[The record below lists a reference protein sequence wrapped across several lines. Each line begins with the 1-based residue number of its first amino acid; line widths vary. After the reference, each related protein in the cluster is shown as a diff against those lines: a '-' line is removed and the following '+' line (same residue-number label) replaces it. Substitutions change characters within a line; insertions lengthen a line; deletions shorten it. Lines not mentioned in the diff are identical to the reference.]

1 MVLQKT
7 DTELSDINLSNSY
20 YMLKFSIR
28 SEVTRKY
35 YERRIRRFFDFIE
48 FSPDKGIEE
57 RFNMFAAYA
66 RKDINWALNKI
77 IAFLQ
82 FQKERTEK
90 GDITAA
96 TLSNFVKPLKLY
108 CEISDVKI
116 PWKKI
121 VRGLPRGRE
130 AANDR
135 APTSEEIRKLVEYP
149 DRRIKPIVYT
159 MASSGIRLGAFDFLQ
174 WKHIIPIID
183 DDKKLFAAKIIVYA
197 GDIEEYYSFV
207 TEEAYKSLKDWM
219 DFRASYGEKITG
231 DSWVFRDLWQT
242 TNIKYGANFGL
253 ATHPKKL
260 KSGGIKRIIERAL
273 WEQGLRKPLEN
284 GDKRHEWKAAHGFR
298 KFFKTR
304 AEQVM
309 KPINVEIMMGHNI
322 GLSGSYYKPTEREV
336 LDDYL
341 KASEILTINA
351 DKSKLESRINE
362 LTQKSKNNDYMMQK
376 LWDKD
381 FDIQQMKN
389 EISLMKQEHKELF
402 DLLKAPKKL
411 FEILGSE

>member
-1 MVLQKT
+1 
-7 DTELSDINLSNSY
+7 
-20 YMLKFSIR
+20 MLKFSIR

-35 YERRIRRFFDFIE
+35 YERRIRRFFDFID

-57 RFNMFAAYA
+57 RFNMFAGYA
-66 RKDINWALNKI
+66 HKDINWALHKI
-77 IAFLQ
+77 IVFLQ

-90 GDITAA
+90 GEITAA

-135 APTSEEIRKLVEYP
+135 APTVEEIRKLVEYP

-159 MASSGIRLGAFDFLQ
+159 MASSGIRLGAFDYLQ
-174 WKHIIPIID
+174 WKHIIPISD
-183 DDKKLFAAKIIVYA
+183 DSKKIIAAKIIVYA

-207 TEEAYKSLKDWM
+207 TQEAYNSLKDWM

-231 DSWVFRDLWQT
+231 DSWIFRDLWQT

-273 WEQGLRKPLEN
+273 WEQGLRKPLKN
-284 GDKRHEWKAAHGFR
+284 GNKRHEWKAAHGLR
-298 KFFKTR
+298 KFYKTR

-309 KPINVEIMMGHNI
+309 KPINVEITMGHNI
-322 GLSGSYYKPTEREV
+322 GLSACYYKPTEKE
-336 LDDYL
+336 LLEDYQ
-341 KASEILTINA
+341 KAVDKLTINEEKRLKIKVGQLVEKE
-351 DKSKLESRINE
+351 DKLTIMRLKHEEELNQVRNQMDELKESTKEIKECIREFLKNPEKLASIE
-362 LTQKSKNNDYMMQK
+362 KKNN
-376 LWDKD
+376 
-381 FDIQQMKN
+381 N
-389 EISLMKQEHKELF
+389 
-402 DLLKAPKKL
+402 
-411 FEILGSE
+411 